1 MSMQGGT
8 AADAAAALLFR
19 ILSQPALLFPPLSQV
34 DGIEVQPDHSAN
46 HSCFLINN
54 RKLYQLREMPTA
66 EATAQGIASMLCAHG
81 LEVEWRLCMIWE
93 TAYGLIP
100 ISSSS
105 MVLPE
110 IIFATYLQPPILSW
124 SLCIPLLK
132 VLEYLPRGS
141 PSETCLMKIF
151 VATVE
156 AVLQRTDRIGSA
168 SKNLAVAELRTIF
181 HSLFLGSCASV
192 ELASRLLFVA
202 LTVCVTYAAQLNGS
216 KQPEAEFLGNKQW
229 PTAAFDS
236 YVIAAVCALS
246 CELQTLSLFSKQK
259 SKKLDPIKSCRAIDH
274 TRRILS
280 ILEALL
286 SLELS
291 SVGTSWSCSS
301 NEIVATVMVAAH
313 ISHLLRRSKACMQA
327 LLLLMRRKWDK
338 EIHTRASS
346 LFNLIDIHHKTV
358 ASIVDRAKPL
368 EAGPLHHPPS
378 SCFHGKKRK
387 TCAGC
392 LHLESGEASSLLSE
406 NGAGSEAES
415 NMGKRAASFPTAASG
430 LGHIGSNCRGQIL
443 RSVLAEKQESCFL
456 VVSLLWHT
464 LIASPEIQPRAES
477 TSAQQGWRKVP

>member
-1 MSMQGGT
+1 MSRQGGT

-19 ILSQPALLFPPLSQV
+19 ILSQPALLFPQV
-34 DGIEVQPDHSAN
+34 DGIEVQPDRSAN
-46 HSCFLINN
+46 HPCFLTNN
-54 RKLYQLREMPTA
+54 RKLYQHREMPTA

-100 ISSSS
+100 LSSSS
-105 MVLPE
+105 MVLPK
-110 IIFATYLQPPILSW
+110 IIFATHLQPPTLSW

-141 PSETCLMKIF
+141 PSEGCLMKIF

-156 AVLQRTDRIGSA
+156 AVLQRTEQTGSA
-168 SKNLAVAELRTIF
+168 SKKLAVAELRTIV

-202 LTVCVTYAAQLNGS
+202 LTVCITHEAQLNGN
-216 KQPEAEFLGNKQW
+216 KQPEAEVLGNKQR

-246 CELQTLSLFSKQK
+246 CELQAYSLISKQ
-259 SKKLDPIKSCRAIDH
+259 SKQLGPIKSCRAIDH
-274 TRRILS
+274 TRRILA

-368 EAGPLHHPPS
+368 EAGPLHPPS
-378 SCFHGKKRK
+378 SCFYGKKRK

-392 LHLESGEASSLLSE
+392 LHFESGEASSLLSE

-415 NMGKRAASFPTAASG
+415 TMGKRAASFPTVASC
-430 LGHIGSNCRGQIL
+430 LGNIGSNCRGQVL